1 MLLLQGAASHGSVNV
16 RMVFRSAI
24 GTLLH
29 TVASHVPFEGGAVF
43 NLSGYPAARGPE
55 RPRDHRA
62 RRRVRGLTVKAV
74 AVEPATGFTFDT
86 PGVPL
91 PH

>member
-1 MLLLQGAASHGSVNV
+1 
-16 RMVFRSAI
+16 MVFRSAS

-29 TVASHVPFEGGAVF
+29 TIASQVPFEGGAVF
-43 NLSGYPAARGPE
+43 NLSGYPQLVGQSGHVIIGH
-55 RPRDHRA
+55 DGGYG
-62 RRRVRGLTVKAV
+62 GLAVKAV

-86 PGVPL
+86 PGIPL